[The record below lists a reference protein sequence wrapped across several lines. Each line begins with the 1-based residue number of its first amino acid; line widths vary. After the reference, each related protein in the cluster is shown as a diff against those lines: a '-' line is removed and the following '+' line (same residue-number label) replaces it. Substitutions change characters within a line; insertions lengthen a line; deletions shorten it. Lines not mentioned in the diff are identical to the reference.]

1 MPAAR
6 HLASALVPRCNDNS
20 PVMPSADNYR
30 YTVVLRPASGK
41 WPLPT
46 TRAAQARSPEEDR
59 LIRAS
64 RAREKLQ
71 RAKQSGYCIGCFQKP
86 ATPGITR
93 CAECSNRQKEYRK
106 RRTEK
111 KDASNLV
118 RDAAEINTDRTI
130 EAQDGPADLKHSKPD
145 PANQKTQNQT
155 VRRREAK
162 AQGICTN
169 CLKQPAVTGKTKCA
183 SCGAKHRNYLAKC
196 RAKGKDNSS

>member
-1 MPAAR
+1 MKHWDPA
-6 HLASALVPRCNDNS
+6 S
-20 PVMPSADNYR
+20 PSADNYR
-30 YTVVLRPASGK
+30 YTVVLRPAPGK

-46 TRAAQARSPEEDR
+46 TRAAQARPPEEDR
-59 LIRAS
+59 LIRAF

-111 KDASNLV
+111 KAASNLV